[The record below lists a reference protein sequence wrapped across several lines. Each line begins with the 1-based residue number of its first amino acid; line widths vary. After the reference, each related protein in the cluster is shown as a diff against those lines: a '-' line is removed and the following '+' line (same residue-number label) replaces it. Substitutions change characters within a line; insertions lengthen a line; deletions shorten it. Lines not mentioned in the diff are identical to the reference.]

1 MVLSSVRVFCTS
13 SLMCAC
19 CEAIMASC
27 GAEDGVDGNK
37 FGILERIDMLCTI
50 AYKRSLFKGGAA
62 ARHRE

>member
-50 AYKRSLFKGGAA
+50 VCKRSLS
-62 ARHRE
+62 